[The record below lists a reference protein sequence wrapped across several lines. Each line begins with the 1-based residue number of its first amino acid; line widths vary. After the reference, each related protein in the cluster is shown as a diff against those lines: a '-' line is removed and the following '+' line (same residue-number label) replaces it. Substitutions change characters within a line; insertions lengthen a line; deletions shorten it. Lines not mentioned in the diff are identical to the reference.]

1 MKKIGFVY
9 LLFALVLILALAACA
24 PRASETPSVSVT
36 EAADLITP
44 SAEPATETLP
54 PTETNAPTLTEPP
67 ATETAQPVVASASGL
82 SLLQSRCTV
91 CHSLDRV
98 TRKTES
104 LDEWRAIVA
113 NMVSRGANLTPA
125 EQSILTEY
133 LAATYPDD

>member
-1 MKKIGFVY
+1 MRKTGYVC
-9 LLFALVLILALAACA
+9 LLFALVLILVLAACA
-24 PRASETPSVSVT
+24 PRASETPTATVAELNTS
-36 EAADLITP
+36 

-54 PTETNAPTLTEPP
+54 PTETNAPSLTEPP
-67 ATETAQPVVASASGL
+67 ATETAQPAVAAASGL
-82 SLLQSRCTV
+82 SLLQSRCTA

-104 LDEWRAIVA
+104 LEEWRAIVA

-125 EQSILTEY
+125 EQSVLTEY